1 MKPTIVIV
9 GRPNVGKS
17 TLFNALTKSRDALV
31 ANQPGLTRDRHYGH
45 GQVGDKPY
53 LVVDTGGFQPAED
66 DGLVCEIDKQTR
78 LAIEEADAIIFL
90 LDARA
95 GLHTQDELIARIL
108 RCQTSPVHVVI
119 NKAEGLSRELAKTEF
134 YRLGLGEP
142 YVISA
147 AHNEGV
153 GELINDI
160 LAPFTCTDEQV
171 IVQRPCFA
179 VIGRP
184 NVGKSTL
191 VNALIGES
199 RLITS
204 SEAGTTRD
212 AVLVDFVKKGQHY
225 RVIDTAGVRRKG
237 RVKEVIEKFSVLKSL
252 RAIEQC
258 NVVVLVLDASEA
270 IAEQDATLAG
280 FTDQLGKACVIVL
293 NKWDLLSKREAEQ
306 IKKGILRKLYFLD
319 YAKVLEISALK
330 GDGVNK
336 LLKSVKKAYDS
347 AFRKLSTPQLTRL
360 LHMAIEKQAPPQ
372 KAGFRPKMRYA
383 HQGGN
388 NPPTIIIHGNSLDK
402 VSENYTRYLSK
413 YLSKAFDLQ
422 GTPIKINYV
431 ITKNPYDDKNKGIG
445 KQRTLRHEMRS
456 KRIAKKEVG
465 KRLNPTRR
473 QVSIKKR

>member
-160 LAPFTCTDEQV
+160 LAPFTCMDEQV

-191 VNALIGES
+191 VNALIGEN

-252 RAIEQC
+252 RAIEP
-258 NVVVLVLDASEA
+258 VSYTHL
-270 IAEQDATLAG
+270 TLP
-280 FTDQLGKACVIVL
+280 T
-293 NKWDLLSKREAEQ
+293 
-306 IKKGILRKLYFLD
+306 
-319 YAKVLEISALK
+319 
-330 GDGVNK
+330 
-336 LLKSVKKAYDS
+336 
-347 AFRKLSTPQLTRL
+347 TP
-360 LHMAIEKQAPPQ
+360 
-372 KAGFRPKMRYA
+372 
-383 HQGGN
+383 
-388 NPPTIIIHGNSLDK
+388 
-402 VSENYTRYLSK
+402 
-413 YLSKAFDLQ
+413 
-422 GTPIKINYV
+422 YV
-431 ITKNPYDDKNKGIG
+431 
-445 KQRTLRHEMRS
+445 
-456 KRIAKKEVG
+456 
-465 KRLNPTRR
+465 
-473 QVSIKKR
+473 